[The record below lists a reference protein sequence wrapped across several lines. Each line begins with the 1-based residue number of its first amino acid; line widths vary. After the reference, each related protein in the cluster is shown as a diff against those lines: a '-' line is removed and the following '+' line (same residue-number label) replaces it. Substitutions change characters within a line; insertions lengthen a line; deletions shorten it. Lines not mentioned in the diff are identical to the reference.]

1 MVNALSE
8 LNQQPGRAKA
18 TVRLLLSSE
27 AVTPPPSPLRNQ
39 LTRAFARKV
48 AAAVEAAIAS
58 RARALVQK
66 NERTSRSGHSNAA
79 DRQRP
84 IDEPWPTLEEHQW
97 AYIYRV
103 LARTRGNKSEAAAL
117 LGLHRRSLQRLLR
130 RKGAAKKAGRRE
142 RTESRGAAAPK
153 PLVTADGTIVLGS
166 LTFPEIERA
175 ILAWALR
182 RHQGSGRQAA
192 RSLGLARST
201 FADKVNRYAL
211 KAPKGRAAPR

>member
-1 MVNALSE
+1 VNALSE

-27 AVTPPPSPLRNQ
+27 AVTPAPSPLRNQ

-66 NERTSRSGHSNAA
+66 NERTSRSSHSNAP
-79 DRQRP
+79 DHQRP
-84 IDEPWPTLEEHQW
+84 VDEPWPTLEEHQW

-103 LARTRGNKSEAAAL
+103 LARTHGNKSEAAAL

-130 RKGAAKKAGRRE
+130 RKGAGKKAGGRE
-142 RTESRGAAAPK
+142 RAESRGSVTPK
-153 PLVTADGTIVLGS
+153 PLVTADGTIVLES

-211 KAPKGRAAPR
+211 KAPKGRPASR